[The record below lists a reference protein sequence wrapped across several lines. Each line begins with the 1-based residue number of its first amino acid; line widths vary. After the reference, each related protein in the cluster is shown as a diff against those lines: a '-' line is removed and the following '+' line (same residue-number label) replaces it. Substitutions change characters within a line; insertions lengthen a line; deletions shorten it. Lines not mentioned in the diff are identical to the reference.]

1 MRCLTPGVLLVLVGG
16 GLPADPVPLLAGAL
30 LVAALWLVRELVAYL
45 LAYRAC
51 HTLPARRVAQYAE
64 TVRATRPA
72 PLPRLVVLGRPR
84 RKGDAAEPCE
94 LDRG

>member
-1 MRCLTPGVLLVLVGG
+1 MRCLTPCVLLLLAGG
-16 GLPADPVPLLAGAL
+16 GLPAEPVLVLTVVL
-30 LVAALWLVRELVAYL
+30 LVSGLWLARELVAYL

-51 HTLPARRVAQYAE
+51 HTLPARRVTQYAE

-72 PLPRLVVLGRPR
+72 PLPRFVVLGRPR

>member
-45 LAYRAC
+45 L
-51 HTLPARRVAQYAE
+51 VAGFVGGFLYLVF
-64 TVRATRPA
+64 TMTRE
-72 PLPRLVVLGRPR
+72 PRDPDDDGAVL
-84 RKGDAAEPCE
+84 
-94 LDRG
+94 

>member
-1 MRCLTPGVLLVLVGG
+1 MRCLTPCVLLLLAGG
-16 GLPADPVPLLAGAL
+16 GLPADPVPVFTGVLLAS
-30 LVAALWLVRELVAYL
+30 ALWLAQELAVYL

-51 HTLPARRVAQYAE
+51 RTLPARRVAQYAE

-72 PLPRLVVLGRPR
+72 PLPRFVVLGRPR
-84 RKGDAAEPCE
+84 RKGEAAEPCE